1 MRFIFWGFLLILAV
15 SFINVIKQDTSPE
28 STHAEKKTL
37 PQEGQQFHE
46 VKAGETLGGIA
57 AKYGVDWRQ
66 IADWN
71 GIDNPS
77 VIKVGQKLAVYAE
90 QKPIKTKQKPKQP
103 LAKANTIKDCYG
115 YVERSD
121 MKKVIILIYMGG
133 RSLERAKA
141 YVNREKEKM
150 VFLVAGIK
158 GNVYQ
163 QSSVDANGFII
174 NVKQFGY
181 SGGKFWINDECLG

>member
-15 SFINVIKQDTSPE
+15 SFINVIKQDISPE

-46 VKAGETLGGIA
+46 VKAGETLGSIA
-57 AKYGVDWRQ
+57 AKYGVDWRK

-77 VIKVGQKLAVYAE
+77 VIKIGQKLAVYAE
-90 QKPIKTKQKPKQP
+90 QKPIKTKQP
-103 LAKANTIKDCYG
+103 LANAILIKDCYG

-121 MKKVIILIYMGG
+121 MKDVMTLIMGG
-133 RSLERAKA
+133 RSLERAKS

-150 VFLVAGIK
+150 VFLTAGIN

-163 QSSVDANGFII
+163 QSSVDANGFIVS
-174 NVKQFGY
+174 VKQFEY
-181 SGGKFWINDECLG
+181 SGGKLWINDECLG

>member
-1 MRFIFWGFLLILAV
+1 MRFVFWGFLLILAV
-15 SFINVIKQDTSPE
+15 SFINVIKQDISPE
-28 STHAEKKTL
+28 STHADKKTL

-46 VKAGETLGGIA
+46 VKAGETLGSIA
-57 AKYGVDWRQ
+57 AKYGVDWRK

-71 GIDNPS
+71 GIENPS

-115 YVERSD
+115 YVERSA
-121 MKKVIILIYMGG
+121 MKDVMTLIMGG
-133 RSLERAKA
+133 RSLERAKT

-150 VFLVAGIK
+150 VFLTAGIN

-163 QSSVDANGFII
+163 QSSVDANGFIV

-181 SGGKFWINDECLG
+181 SGGKLWINDECLG